1 MNLFLCYDRCSTCQK
16 AEKWLVE
23 KGISFQKRSIKEENP
38 SAAELKSWQMRS
50 GLALRRFFNT
60 SGLLY
65 KQFALKDKLPQ
76 MTEEEMLSLLET
88 DGMLVKRPLLISDE
102 FVLVGFLPDD
112 WADAFKKAET
122 LSVDELSLMCYTKRR

>member
-16 AEKWLVE
+16 AEKWLIE
-23 KGISFQKRSIKEENP
+23 KGISFQKRPIKEENP

-50 GLALRRFFNT
+50 GLTLRRFFNT

-102 FVLVGFLPDD
+102 FCSGGIPAGRLGRSFQ
-112 WADAFKKAET
+112 KKLKHYRLT
-122 LSVDELSLMCYTKRR
+122 N

>member
-16 AEKWLVE
+16 AEKWLIE
-23 KGISFQKRSIKEENP
+23 KGISFQKRPIKEENP
-38 SAAELKSWQMRS
+38 SAVELKSWQMRS

-102 FVLVGFLPDD
+102 FVLVGFRPDD
-112 WADAFKKAET
+112 WADAFKK
-122 LSVDELSLMCYTKRR
+122 S